1 MAFKALKTNINK
13 TKNLYTTEIIFFTHL
28 LNHKLTLINHFFFFF
43 WKAELN
49 FITQPFLI
57 TAKPKSP
64 NRACLT

>member
-28 LNHKLTLINHFFFFF
+28 LNHKLTLINHIFFGG
-43 WKAELN
+43 KAEFN